1 MIHDGTASMP
11 TELTIR
17 PVRTS
22 DLDAIGALH
31 RSAFG
36 PGRYARTAYRIRE
49 GSGLV
54 TPHCRAAF
62 LGERMVAALRFT
74 EISVGGAAGVLLLGP
89 VAIDPSVAG
98 KGYGRTLIARSI
110 EDARAAGFRMILLVG
125 DLPYYERFGFVRV
138 PPGQIR
144 LPGPVDP
151 ARLLA
156 LELAEGALAEVRGM
170 VAAGPA

>member
-1 MIHDGTASMP
+1 MTHDGTASMP

-22 DLDAIGALH
+22 DLAAIGALH
-31 RSAFG
+31 RVAFG
-36 PGRYARTAYRIRE
+36 PGRYARTAYRVRE

-62 LGERMVAALRFT
+62 LGDRMVAALRFT
-74 EISVGGAAGVLLLGP
+74 EISVGGARGVLLLGP
-89 VAIDPSVAG
+89 VAIDPAVAG
-98 KGYGRTLIARSI
+98 KGHGRALIARSI
-110 EDARAAGFRMILLVG
+110 EDARVAGFRMLLLVG

-138 PPGQIR
+138 PPGQIT

-156 LELAEGALAEVRGM
+156 LDLQPGALAALRGS
-170 VAAGPA
+170 VAAVPV